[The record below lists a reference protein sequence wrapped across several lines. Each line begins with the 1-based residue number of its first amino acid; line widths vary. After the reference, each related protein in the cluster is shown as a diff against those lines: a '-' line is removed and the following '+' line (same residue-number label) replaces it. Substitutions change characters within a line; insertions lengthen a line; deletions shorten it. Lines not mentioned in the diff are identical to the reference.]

1 MDEIFIADLKDEFE
15 QAGQDNTEFSI
26 YSFINDDIK
35 RAFCLGYF
43 INEWNLWIPFKAR
56 KELRHLH
63 EDIIKYNPQLEWL
76 NTKCSNTANMLDYVN
91 YILDNIIV
99 ESHRDLIKVAISLGN
114 HLNKNKKDA

>member
-15 QAGQDNTEFSI
+15 QAGQDKTEFSI
-26 YSFINDDIK
+26 YTFINDDIK
-35 RAFCLGYF
+35 RAFYLGYF
-43 INEWNLWIPFKAR
+43 INEWDLWIPFKVR

-76 NTKCSNTANMLDYVN
+76 NSKCLDTDSMLDYVK
-91 YILDNIIV
+91 YILDNIII
-99 ESHRDLIKVAISLGN
+99 ESHRDLTKVAISLGN